1 MHCEVHCALSKI
13 THSITLVYSQI
24 TYLSSPGY
32 VGRRRCFGVGN
43 QVGNKRPLLKDLH
56 DHVLLEVADKWRD
69 LGVQLLAPD
78 HQGVLKV
85 IAADHPRDVV
95 SCCKCVL
102 EKWLDTTADATWSQL
117 IRALRSPSIQLDYLA
132 GQLEQILIKECE
144 TMEFCTCE
152 DCISSLLL
160 ANPCFVC
167 QSLKI

>member
-1 MHCEVHCALSKI
+1 M
-13 THSITLVYSQI
+13 
-24 TYLSSPGY
+24 
-32 VGRRRCFGVGN
+32 
-43 QVGNKRPLLKDLH
+43 KDLH

-144 TMEFCTCE
+144 TVEF
-152 DCISSLLL
+152 LHM
-160 ANPCFVC
+160 
-167 QSLKI
+167 